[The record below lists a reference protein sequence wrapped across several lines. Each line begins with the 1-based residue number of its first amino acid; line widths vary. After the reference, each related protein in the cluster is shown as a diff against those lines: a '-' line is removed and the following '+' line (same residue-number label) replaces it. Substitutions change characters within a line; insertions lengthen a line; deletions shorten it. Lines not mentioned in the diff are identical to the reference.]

1 MSFVQKPLSGSTAIV
16 DELVAEHPIEIEESI
31 LRQTY
36 RISLEQG
43 QDGWIVAKCLDL
55 AGVVTQG
62 KTEDEAIINAIEAI
76 ELMLEELNE
85 DKAFNVMVTRRPSV

>member
-1 MSFVQKPLSGSTAIV
+1 MSLVQKPLSGSTATL
-16 DELVAEHPIEIEESI
+16 DELFVEYQVDTEESI
-31 LRQTY
+31 LRKTY

-43 QDGWIVAKCLDL
+43 QDDWIVAKCLDL

-62 KTEDEAIINAIEAI
+62 KTEKEAIENVIEAI

-85 DKAFNVMVTRRPSV
+85 DKEFNVMVTRRSSV